1 MQRHRKRQ
9 MQEIVAEV
17 CRLLETPGEVRSVH
31 IVTSARPTCPELR
44 RYQKSARGNHV
55 RLNVDGDGVI
65 AVRPHETD
73 KER

>member
-9 MQEIVAEV
+9 MQEIVAEA
-17 CRLLETPGEVRSVH
+17 CRLLDSPEDVRSVR
-31 IVTSARPTCPELR
+31 IITSARPTYPELR

-65 AVRPHETD
+65 VVRPHETD